1 MISQRRTLIS
11 YKRLLLNYFRSFKL
25 TRTGMSSILDRTP
38 THLWIGL
45 LLITFSLS
53 TGCAQN
59 TETTKD
65 PEPVEQPQQTETSS
79 ERDPDVPYVPTPQ
92 PVVNRMLE
100 LANVDGDDLVY
111 DLGSGD
117 GRIVITAAEK
127 YGARGIGIDIDPD
140 RVREARANAKEAGLT
155 DLVEFRQQD
164 LFETD
169 ISDASVVTLYLLP
182 DINIKLRP
190 KLFEELQPGT
200 PVVSHDFDM
209 DEWEPDTTVE
219 MGTDVIYLWHIPE
232 EVPAHLQE

>member
-1 MISQRRTLIS
+1 M
-11 YKRLLLNYFRSFKL
+11 
-25 TRTGMSSILDRTP
+25 SILHRNTAI
-38 THLWIGL
+38 LWIGL
-45 LLITFSLS
+45 ILLTVSL
-53 TGCAQN
+53 TAGCAQN

-65 PEPVEQPQQTETSS
+65 PEPVEQTETT
-79 ERDPDVPYVPTPQ
+79 EKTAEAQPDKEPDVPYVPTPQ

-100 LANVDGDDLVY
+100 LANVDEDDFVY

-127 YGARGIGIDIDPD
+127 YGARGIGIDIDPE
-140 RVREARANAKEAGLT
+140 RIKEARKNAKEAGVT

-164 LFETD
+164 LFQTD
-169 ISDASVVTLYLLP
+169 LTKATVVTLYLLP

-190 KLFEELQPGT
+190 KLLKELEPGT

-219 MGTDVIYLWHIPE
+219 MGTDVVYLWHIPE
-232 EVPAHLQE
+232 EIPAHLQE

>member
-1 MISQRRTLIS
+1 MSLLHRRF
-11 YKRLLLNYFRSFKL
+11 LL
-25 TRTGMSSILDRTP
+25 
-38 THLWIGL
+38 LWIGTL
-45 LLITFSLS
+45 LVTFSL
-53 TGCAQN
+53 TAGCAQN
-59 TETTKD
+59 SETTKN
-65 PEPVEQPQQTETSS
+65 PEPIETNQTETES
-79 ERDPDVPYVPTPQ
+79 ESRVDPDVPYVPTPQ
-92 PVVNRMLE
+92 PVVERMLE

-127 YGARGIGIDIDPD
+127 YGAQGVGIDIDPE
-140 RVREARANAKEAGLT
+140 RVKEARKNAEEAGVI
-155 DLVEFRQQD
+155 DLVEFHQQD

-169 ISDASVVTLYLLP
+169 LSNASVVTLYLLP

-190 KLFEELQPGT
+190 KLFEELEPGT

-232 EVPAHLQE
+232 VVPAHLQE